1 MLKIGLT
8 GGIASGKSLVS
19 ARLREL
25 GAVLIDADALAREVV
40 EPGTPGLAGV
50 VAEFGEDI
58 LDAGGRLDRARLGA
72 IVFAEPD
79 RREALNAIIHPRVRE
94 RAAGM
99 LATAKPGDIVVQD
112 IPLLV
117 ETGQGSSFHL
127 VLVVDA
133 PDGER
138 IRRMTENR
146 GMTVEDA
153 VSRMAVQAGRDE
165 RLAAAD
171 IVLDN
176 RGSVEDITALVDS
189 LWEGRLVPFA
199 RNLAADRPAP
209 RTSGP
214 VLSPPNPGWPVQ
226 AERLLARIRRASPEV
241 LGADHIGST
250 SVPGLPAKDVIDLQ
264 VNVSSLD
271 AADRIARALGEAGF
285 PLREASARD
294 TPKPPDLDPSAWQK
308 RFHCNADPGRPANV
322 HVRVLGSP
330 GWRYALLF
338 RDWLRANPDSL
349 RMYADLKHE
358 LAALHAGDR
367 RTLAYAEAKEPWFT
381 EVAWPLMDSWARS
394 SGWQPPSYSAAQA

>member
-19 ARLREL
+19 ARLTEL

-40 EPGTPGLAGV
+40 EPGTPGLARV

-58 LDAGGRLDRARLGA
+58 VDADGRLDRARLGA

-94 RAAGM
+94 KAAAM
-99 LATAKPGDIVVQD
+99 LVTARPGDIVVQD

-117 ETGQGSSFHL
+117 EAGQGSSFHL

-133 PDGER
+133 PDEER
-138 IRRMTENR
+138 IRRMTEIR

-153 VSRMAVQAGRDE
+153 VSRMAAQAGRDE

-176 RGSVEDITALVDS
+176 SGSVEDVTALVDT
-189 LWEGRLVPFA
+189 LWEDRFQPFA
-199 RNLAADRPAP
+199 RNLAAGRPAP
-209 RTSGP
+209 RAGGP
-214 VLSPPNPGWPVQ
+214 VLSAPNPNWPVQ

-250 SVPGLPAKDVIDLQ
+250 SVQGLRAKDIIDLQ
-264 VNVSSLD
+264 VNVSSLE
-271 AADRIARALGEAGF
+271 AADRIAEALGEAGF

-308 RFHCNADPGRPANV
+308 RFHCNADPGRAANV

-338 RDWLRANPDSL
+338 RDWLRANPDAV
-349 RMYADLKHE
+349 RMYADMKQA
-358 LAALHAGDR
+358 LAALHAGDP

-381 EVAWPLMDSWARS
+381 EVAWPLMDAWAGS
-394 SGWQPPSYSAAQA
+394 SGWQPPSYSVAQG

>member
-1 MLKIGLT
+1 VLKIGLT

-19 ARLREL
+19 ARLKGL

-40 EPGTPGLAGV
+40 EPGTPGLAAV
-50 VAEFGEDI
+50 MAEFGGDI
-58 LDAGGRLDRARLGA
+58 VDVDGRLDRARLGA
-72 IVFAEPD
+72 IVFARPD

-94 RAAGM
+94 QAAAM
-99 LATAKPGDIVVQD
+99 LARAKPGDIVVQD

-117 ETGQGSSFHL
+117 ETGQGSNFHL

-133 PDGER
+133 PDQER
-138 IRRMTENR
+138 IRRMTEIR
-146 GMTVEDA
+146 GMTAEDA
-153 VSRMAVQAGRDE
+153 VSRMAAQASRDE

-176 RGSVEDITALVDS
+176 SGSVEDVTGLVDA
-189 LWEGRLVPFA
+189 LWKERFEPFA
-199 RNLAADRPAP
+199 RNLAAGRPAP
-209 RTSGP
+209 RSGGP
-214 VLSPPNPGWPVQ
+214 VLSPPNPSWPVQ

-264 VNVSSLD
+264 ITVSSLE
-271 AADRIARALGEAGF
+271 AADRIAPALGEAGF

-294 TPKPPDLDPSAWQK
+294 TPKPPHLDPAGWQK
-308 RFHCNADPGRPANV
+308 RFHCNADPGRAANV
-322 HVRVLGSP
+322 HIRVLGSP

-338 RDWLRANPDSL
+338 RDWLRANPDAVK
-349 RMYADLKHE
+349 MYADMKQE
-358 LAALHAGDR
+358 LAEAHAGDH

-381 EVAWPLMDSWARS
+381 EVAWPLMDAWAEGD
-394 SGWQPPSYSAAQA
+394 GWQPPSYSVAQG